1 MKIRAAAAED
11 AGILALLNS
20 HVHAIHAAHRPD
32 VYRVDPPVDE
42 LTDYFAAL
50 LVKDV
55 TRAFIAEIDRP
66 VGYAVAAVVRRE
78 ENPFLRAESFIL
90 LDQLAVDPQA
100 ARRGV
105 ASQLI
110 EAVRDA
116 GRREGCQRL
125 LTDVLDFNKD
135 AKAFYAAAGFAELKH
150 VLEQPL

>member
-11 AGILALLNS
+11 AGILALLNR
-20 HVHAIHAAHRPD
+20 HVHEIHATHRPD
-32 VYRVDPPVDE
+32 LYRADPPEDE
-42 LTDYFAAL
+42 LTDYFVTL
-50 LVKDV
+50 LAKDE

-66 VGYAVAAVVRRE
+66 VGYAMAAIVRRE
-78 ENPFLRAESFIL
+78 ENPFLQAESFIL

-110 EAVRDA
+110 DAVRDA
-116 GRREGCQRL
+116 GRMEGCRRL
-125 LTDVLDFNKD
+125 LTDVLDFNEG
-135 AKAFYAAAGFAELKH
+135 AKTFYAAAGFTELKH

>member
-11 AGILALLNS
+11 ARILAVLNP

-32 VYRVDPPVDE
+32 LYCVDPPEEE
-42 LTDYFAAL
+42 LTDYFASL
-50 LVKDV
+50 LTKDV

-66 VGYAVAAVVRRE
+66 VGYAVAVIVRRE
-78 ENPFLRAESFIL
+78 ENPFLQAESFIV
-90 LDQLAVDPQA
+90 LDQLAVDPEA

-116 GRREGCQRL
+116 GRLEGCRRL
-125 LTDVLDFNKD
+125 LTDVLDFNEG

>member
-11 AGILALLNS
+11 ARILALLNP
-20 HVHAIHAAHRPD
+20 HVHAAHAARRPD
-32 VYRVDPPVDE
+32 VYRVDPPEEE
-42 LTDYFAAL
+42 LTNYFATL

-66 VGYAVAAVVRRE
+66 VGYAVAAIVRRE

-90 LDQLAVDPQA
+90 LNQLAVDPQA

-116 GRREGCQRL
+116 GRLEGCRRL
-125 LTDVLDFNKD
+125 LTDVLDFNEG